1 MPRNRAVVVIAVG
14 AVALLVA
21 IVVLWSRGESG
32 STAAFCN
39 SLRAGENP
47 LDVFDRYDPADVASA
62 RTQLTKGVDR
72 LRQLERAAP
81 GEIHNEMKVLVD
93 VAQQLVQ
100 ALDPAAK
107 NKSTP
112 DFTSQFDR
120 VRAASGNVTRF
131 ASDQCAVTL
140 DASASAAPVTPPR

>member
-1 MPRNRAVVVIAVG
+1 VSRNRAVIVIAVG

-21 IVVLWSRGESG
+21 IVVLWSRGDSG

-39 SLRAGENP
+39 SLHSGENP
-47 LDVFDRYDPADVASA
+47 LDVFDRYDPADVAAA
-62 RTQLTKGVDR
+62 RTQLKQGVDR

-81 GEIHNEMKVLVD
+81 GEIHGDMKVLVD

-100 ALDPAAK
+100 ALDPSAK
-107 NKSTP
+107 NKPVP

-120 VRAASGNVTRF
+120 VRAASAKVTRF
-131 ASDQCAVTL
+131 ASDRCAVAL
-140 DASASAAPVTPPR
+140 DTSSSAAPVTAPP